1 MLRIWG
7 RANSV
12 NVQKVLWCCAEIN
25 LPYER
30 LDAGMKFGVNDQP
43 SYLLMNPNGR
53 VPTIEDGEFQLWE
66 SNAIIRYLLLQYAPT
81 NPIYPAAPKDRATVE
96 RWLDWTLTTLQPAER
111 PVFWGYVRTAPDLR
125 DNPALQASVGA
136 VAALWAMLDRHLVGR
151 SFVEA
156 EHFTLADIVLGAYAR
171 RWFGISE
178 IAHPPMPNLE
188 RWYRNLE
195 KRNGFRQYVSP
206 PLS

>member
-30 LDAGMKFGVNDQP
+30 LDAGMKFGVNDRP

-81 NPIYPAAPKDRATVE
+81 NPIYPAAPKDRAAVE

-111 PVFWGYVRTAPDLR
+111 PVFWGYVRTAPDLM

-136 VAALWAMLDRHLVGR
+136 VAALWEMLDRHLVGR
-151 SFVEA
+151 SFVET